1 MQGFVTC
8 PYGLATLGKVLMTYG
23 AANALISISSSFV
36 TKRSG
41 RMPVFIFGALINAGA
56 LAAMLAWTPTVK
68 TLPVVYTL
76 AVLWGVSDAIWQA
89 QINALYGI
97 LFANNEEAAFSN
109 YRLWE
114 SIGFIFGYATNAVGV
129 YVFTKIITTIVFLGL
144 GMLGYLILE
153 LLEKRKNP
161 K

>member
-1 MQGFVTC
+1 M
-8 PYGLATLGKVLMTYG
+8 GKVMMTYG
-23 AANALISISSSFV
+23 AANALISISTSFV
-36 TKRSG
+36 TKRIG
-41 RMPVFIFGALINAGA
+41 RMPVFLFAALINAGA

-76 AVLWGVSDAIWQA
+76 AALWGVSDAIWQA
-89 QINALYGI
+89 QINALYGC

-114 SIGFIFGYATNAVGV
+114 SIGFIFGLATNAVGV

>member
-8 PYGLATLGKVLMTYG
+8 PYGLATLGKVMMTYG

-76 AVLWGVSDAIWQA
+76 AVLWGVSDGIWQA
-89 QINALYGI
+89 QINALYGV

-109 YRLWE
+109 YKLWE
-114 SIGFIFGYATNAVGV
+114 SLGGLFGFATNAAGV
-129 YVFTKIITTIVFLGL
+129 CIFTKIITTIVFLGL
-144 GMLGYLILE
+144 GMMGYLILE
-153 LLEKRKNP
+153 LLESRKNP